1 MDIGKKIV
9 AFALGLFLSA
19 GMCAGVAH
27 AAGEAVSTMIAIK
40 GMTFIER
47 DSAERPAKVKDAVL
61 LVDTVTT
68 REAAKAKMLFI
79 DDSVLTLGEKTKV
92 VVKEYVYSKERG
104 GTSIF
109 NLLDGKMRVVVGK
122 AKFEV
127 HTPTAVAAA
136 RGTVILIE
144 TGIRNGVSFTD
155 VISIEGEVVVTP
167 KFGPDAQGRG
177 PGARDSGTPKGASAG
192 GAREV
197 VLTPGNFV
205 SVTQGEPLPLPA
217 ALSPSV
223 LNAFLAATEA
233 VSFEMPVPSVAQL
246 PPPPVVVVGRA
257 FPSRGSA
264 PPAALPF
271 GGDPTALAGSPGGGA
286 GVPPFT
292 QQPVAS
298 TTTKVGVGAN
308 FP

>member
-136 RGTVILIE
+136 AVPMLAPTPALGAATASIFCQKSSE
-144 TGIRNGVSFTD
+144 TLAVQEKLAS
-155 VISIEGEVVVTP
+155 SP
-167 KFGPDAQGRG
+167 PGR
-177 PGARDSGTPKGASAG
+177 SS
-192 GAREV
+192 
-197 VLTPGNFV
+197 
-205 SVTQGEPLPLPA
+205 
-217 ALSPSV
+217 
-223 LNAFLAATEA
+223 LNA
-233 VSFEMPVPSVAQL
+233 
-246 PPPPVVVVGRA
+246 
-257 FPSRGSA
+257 SRLMS
-264 PPAALPF
+264 L
-271 GGDPTALAGSPGGGA
+271 
-286 GVPPFT
+286 
-292 QQPVAS
+292 
-298 TTTKVGVGAN
+298 
-308 FP
+308 

>member
-1 MDIGKKIV
+1 MGTEKKVV

-19 GMCAGVAH
+19 GVNVHVAH

-40 GMTFIER
+40 GNTFIER
-47 DSAERPAKVKDAVL
+47 DSAERPAKVKDDVL

-155 VISIEGEVVVTP
+155 VISLEGEVVVTP
-167 KFGPDAQGRG
+167 KAGPGFQGRG
-177 PGARDSGTPKGASAG
+177 PGIRDSGRSGAPAG
-192 GAREV
+192 GARDV
-197 VLTPGNFV
+197 VLTPGNIV

-233 VSFEMPVPSVAQL
+233 VSFEIPVPSVAQL
-246 PPPPVVVVGRA
+246 PPPPVVVGRLI
-257 FPSRGSA
+257 PSSGSTS
-264 PPAALPF
+264 PAALSS
-271 GGDPTALAGSPGGGA
+271 GSEPTALTGSSGGGT

-292 QQPVAS
+292 QQPAAA
-298 TTTKVGVGAN
+298 TTTRVGVGAN
-308 FP
+308 FH

>member
-1 MDIGKKIV
+1 MDKRKTIV
-9 AFALGLFLSA
+9 AFALGLLL
-19 GMCAGVAH
+19 AGVWADLAH
-27 AAGEAVSTMIAIK
+27 AAGEAVSTLIAIK
-40 GMTFIER
+40 GNTFIER
-47 DSAERPAKVKDAVL
+47 NSAERPAKVKDDVL
-61 LVDTVTT
+61 LVDTVAT
-68 REAAKAKMLFI
+68 REAARAKMLFI

-104 GTSIF
+104 GASIF

-144 TGIRNGVSFTD
+144 TGLRNGVPFTD
-155 VISIEGEVVVTP
+155 VISIEGEVEVTP
-167 KFGPDAQGRG
+167 KGGSGAQR
-177 PGARDSGTPKGASAG
+177 G
-192 GAREV
+192 GATGGSRGV
-197 VLTPGNFV
+197 VLTPGNIV
-205 SVTQGEPLPLPA
+205 SVTLGDPLPLPS

-223 LNAFLAATEA
+223 LNAFLAATETI
-233 VSFEMPVPSVAQL
+233 SFEMPVPSVAQL
-246 PPPPVVVVGRA
+246 PPPPPVVGGRVLSA
-257 FPSRGSA
+257 RGPASPSA
-264 PPAALPF
+264 PPF
-271 GGDPTALAGSPGGGA
+271 SGDPTALTGSPGGGA

-292 QQPVAS
+292 QQPAAA